1 MHSTLRWFV
10 EEFRDED
17 VGLVLKSNIAK
28 NSVLDREALL
38 AQVTAILHSLGDRQC
53 KVYLLHGDM
62 TEGELHS
69 LYTHPKINA
78 LVSFP
83 HGEGFGLPLFEAAYS
98 GRPVVATGWSGQLD
112 FLVNKKTGKNRF
124 YNVEYDLQPVQKEV
138 VWEGVII
145 KDSMWAYTRE
155 QSAKQ
160 KMRECYYDL
169 TSENGEETREKFK
182 QYAAEID
189 EEFGAEKM
197 YKQFVDAV
205 LGTDSATVKSP
216 TSEVLEFE

>member
-1 MHSTLRWFV
+1 
-10 EEFRDED
+10 
-17 VGLVLKSNIAK
+17 
-28 NSVLDREALL
+28 
-38 AQVTAILHSLGDRQC
+38 
-53 KVYLLHGDM
+53 M

-69 LYTHPKINA
+69 LYTHPKIDA
-78 LVSFP
+78 LISFP

-98 GRPVVATGWSGQLD
+98 GMPVVATGWSGQLD

-124 YNVEYDLQPVQKEV
+124 YNVEYDLQPVQQEV

-169 TSENGEETREKFK
+169 TSESGDETRAKFK
-182 QYAAEID
+182 QYAAEIN
-189 EEFGAEKM
+189 EEFAAEKM